1 MKKICDE
8 LGDIKEGMN
17 IIRQRDY
24 QIAQQQLKYAM
35 EELDNNQFEKV
46 KNYKNFYIQ
55 RLIIS

>member
-17 IIRQRDY
+17 IIWQRDY

-46 KNYKNFYIQ
+46 KNYKNSYI
-55 RLIIS
+55 